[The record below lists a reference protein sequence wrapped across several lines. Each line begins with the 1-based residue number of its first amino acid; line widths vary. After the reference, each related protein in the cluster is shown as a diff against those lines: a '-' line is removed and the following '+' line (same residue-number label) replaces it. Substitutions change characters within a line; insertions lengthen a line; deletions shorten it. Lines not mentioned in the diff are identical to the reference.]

1 MISKPNSLLVCT
13 AIALT
18 LTGCQATKRY
28 DATTGQLE
36 TNATTKGALVGALA
50 GAAIG
55 AATGDSSDA
64 LKGAAIGGLVGAG
77 GGYYLDKQEAAL
89 REQLQHSGVQVKRV
103 GENQLQLV
111 MENGIGFSS
120 GSYQLDSSIYST
132 LNGVAIILNQYPDTR
147 LDIIGH
153 TDSQGSESSN
163 QTLSEQRAKSVG
175 TYLTS
180 QQVPSGRI
188 ANKGY
193 GERYPLCSNET
204 AQGRECNRRV
214 EINILS
220 LN

>member
-1 MISKPNSLLVCT
+1 MISKPNSIIVCT
-13 AIALT
+13 AIVLT
-18 LTGCQATKRY
+18 LSGCQATKRY

-55 AATGDSSDA
+55 AATGNSSDA

-111 MENGIGFSS
+111 MENGIGFAS
-120 GSYQLDSSIYST
+120 GSSQLDSGIYTT

-153 TDSQGSESSN
+153 TDSKGSESSN

-175 TYLTS
+175 HYLIS
-180 QQVPSGRI
+180 QQVPNGRI
-188 ANKGY
+188 ATKGY
-193 GERYPLCSNET
+193 GERYPLCSNDT

-220 LN
+220 LK